1 MHRLCGTWVA
11 EAAADQEIAAWG
23 GRLFCPERH
32 RAPPAG
38 ERWVGETHRSRE
50 FCLDFPATLLPYPG
64 IADAVCC
71 THAHAS
77 TFAPTPAAIQHFEI
91 NSPST
96 WILLSDA
103 TADLCPQAHR
113 SSAWKLD
120 CSAHILHLAPCMQAS
135 HASHRDRLPML
146 RYNRCHLCGRS
157 SGLTNMRVGGA
168 GATTAAL
175 VAAATLDMASS
186 LAQPIAG
193 VACISHLVCA
203 PPGPANL
210 PHHSHHS
217 LAH

>member
-11 EAAADQEIAAWG
+11 EAAAEKEIAAWG

-32 RAPPAG
+32 RAPPTG
-38 ERWVGETHRSRE
+38 ERWVGETHRSQE
-50 FCLDFPATLLPYPG
+50 FCLDFPATLFPWQCGCSLLHSCPP
-64 IADAVCC
+64 
-71 THAHAS
+71 

-103 TADLCPQAHR
+103 AADLCPQAHR

-120 CSAHILHLAPCMQAS
+120 CSARILHLAPCMHAS
-135 HASHRDRLPML
+135 HASHRHRLPMQ

-157 SGLTNMRVGGA
+157 SGLTNMRAGGA
-168 GATTAAL
+168 GATTEAL

-186 LAQPIAG
+186 MAHPIAG

-203 PPGPANL
+203 PPAPANL